1 MTSPYPEQFLIAFK
15 GALVEA
21 ARELGTPIGP
31 DNNGT
36 PIGPDNNGFLARL
49 VSVFIEEFYATSI
62 TGAAISVVDVPVGV
76 KKSAA

>member
-15 GALVEA
+15 GATVEA

-31 DNNGT
+31 DS
-36 PIGPDNNGFLARL
+36 NGFLARL
-49 VSVFIEEFYATSI
+49 VSVFIEEFYAASV
-62 TGAAISVVDVPVGV
+62 TGAAISAVDVPVGV